1 MFLLCAGVIGLNGCA
16 TTDKKL
22 AHADT
27 SPGTGAPPSAAVTTQ
42 GPELFGPPEPY
53 GPPEPPAVDMPTGVY
68 GPEPILFRPVVLVLG
83 PGLAR
88 GYAYVGALRALT
100 EAKIPI
106 AAILGTEMGAL
117 VGSLY
122 AMDAKINQ
130 FEWAMLKFR
139 EGAFENAG
147 GLMPEMFQRSA
158 RSKRLEEDLSGVFE
172 NRDLSQSKL
181 PMRIAIQTEGAGA
194 AVVDRG
200 PAVEAVRAA
209 IADPEL
215 FGPGQWNGMPATS
228 AAKSKPLMIAE
239 ARAMNLGPV
248 VVIDAMEGAD
258 EKNFVSADQLHD
270 ADLVIRPDL
279 AGIGPKDFQKR
290 TEAAFRGK
298 SAVNSQISEIRHLV
312 GMPAEAEPQKGTP

>member
-1 MFLLCAGVIGLNGCA
+1 MIALIGSIGTGGCA
-16 TTDKKL
+16 SSQKKPE
-22 AHADT
+22 A
-27 SPGTGAPPSAAVTTQ
+27 APVEHPAAAVAPQ

-53 GPPEPPAVDMPTGVY
+53 GPPLPPSADTPSGVY

-88 GYAYVGALRALT
+88 GYAYVGALRALS

-122 AMDAKINQ
+122 AMDDKINQ

-139 EGAFENAG
+139 EDAFETQG
-147 GLMPEMFQRSA
+147 GLLPEMFQRSA
-158 RSKRLEEDLSGVFE
+158 RAKKLEEDLTGVFE

-181 PMRIAIQTEGAGA
+181 PVRIAIQTEGAGA

-200 PAVEAVRAA
+200 PAVGAVRAA
-209 IADPEL
+209 ISDPEL
-215 FGPGQWNGMPATS
+215 FGPGQWNGLPAVS
-228 AAKSKPLMIAE
+228 AAKTKPLMISE

-248 VVIDAMEGAD
+248 VVIDAMEGVD
-258 EKNFVSADQLHD
+258 EKKLVSADQLHD

-279 AGIGPKDFQKR
+279 TGIGPKDFQKR
-290 TEAAFRGK
+290 TDAAFRGK
-298 SAVNSQISEIRHLV
+298 SAVNSQIAEIRHLV
-312 GMPAEAEPQKGTP
+312 GMPNDDVPSKGSP

>member
-1 MFLLCAGVIGLNGCA
+1 M
-16 TTDKKL
+16 
-22 AHADT
+22 
-27 SPGTGAPPSAAVTTQ
+27 
-42 GPELFGPPEPY
+42 GPPEPY
-53 GPPEPPAVDMPTGVY
+53 GPPLPPSPDNPTTVY

-88 GYAYVGALRALT
+88 GYAYVGAIRALT

-139 EGAFENAG
+139 EGAFENQTS
-147 GLMPEMFQRSA
+147 LLPELFQRSSRA
-158 RSKRLEEDLSGVFE
+158 KKLEDDLGRIFD

-181 PMRIAIQTEGAGA
+181 PIRIAIQTQDSGA
-194 AVVDRG
+194 AVVERG
-200 PAVEAVRAA
+200 PAAGAVRAA

-215 FGPGQWNGMPATS
+215 FGPGQWNGAPAGS
-228 AAKSKPLMIAE
+228 AAKSKPLLITE

-248 VVIDAMEGAD
+248 VVIDAMVDAD
-258 EKNFVSADQLHD
+258 EKKLVSADELRD
-270 ADLVIRPDL
+270 ADLVIRPNL
-279 AGIGPKDFQKR
+279 AGIGPLDFQKR
-290 TEAAFRGK
+290 TDAAFRGK
-298 SAVNSQISEIRHLV
+298 SAVNNQIAEIRHLV
-312 GMPAEAEPQKGTP
+312 GMPADIEPQKGSQ